1 MVAVRR
7 PASRLLAALPCIL
20 LLLLLV
26 APSPARAWEKEDLA
40 LFDLNDAL
48 KAAAN
53 TKDVDFYSI
62 LNVSRTATTSEIQ
75 QAYRAIS
82 RSLHPDKNPDE
93 AAQKL
98 YQVLTSVITVLRKP
112 EERERYDGHLRN
124 GIPTWRGAGY
134 FYDHY
139 KPGIPDI
146 IIILIVATSFVQY
159 VSAWLIYWRR
169 GTAVSEA
176 QSSVNNLT
184 YQQVKKQLKKR
195 GAEGG
200 ASPSLSRKAF
210 KSATPLQLL
219 GESGELPEH
228 LVRTP
233 PRVKDVLLVRLPVW
247 AVRFAMG
254 LPARIMGRGPAAQNN
269 AGNDEVVGSA
279 ASERSSA
286 AGTPDDS
293 PRNSGSEHDDSGSD
307 RRALRARRK
316 KAPVNDGT
324 TKTGAWDLQEVKNLV
339 DATKRIPPNSAQ
351 RWVRIADELQ
361 RTVADVQAK
370 AKEIG
375 NNPKLVLQS

>member
-1 MVAVRR
+1 MVAFRR
-7 PASRLLAALPCIL
+7 PRSLLAALPFLFL
-20 LLLLLV
+20 LLLLI
-26 APSPARAWEKEDLA
+26 APAPARAWEKEDLA

-53 TKDVDFYSI
+53 TNDVDFYSV
-62 LNVSRTATTSEIQ
+62 LNVSRTATSGEIQ

-93 AAQKL
+93 GAQKL
-98 YQVLTSVITVLRKP
+98 YQVLTSVITVLKTP
-112 EERERYDGHLRN
+112 EQRERYDGHLRN

-146 IIILIVATSFVQY
+146 IVILIVATSFVQY

-169 GTAVSEA
+169 GSAVSEA
-176 QSSVNNLT
+176 QSTVNNLT

-195 GAEGG
+195 GAESGS
-200 ASPSLSRKAF
+200 SPALSRKAF
-210 KSATPLQLL
+210 KNATPLQLL

-233 PRVKDVLLVRLPVW
+233 PRLKDVLLVRLPVW
-247 AVRFAMG
+247 AVRFVIE
-254 LPARIMGRGPAAQNN
+254 LPARIMGRGGNTARDEAAGEDDTV
-269 AGNDEVVGSA
+269 AT
-279 ASERSSA
+279 ASGRSSA

-316 KAPVNDGT
+316 KAPAAGGAI
-324 TKTGAWDLQEVKNLV
+324 KTGPWELQEIKNLV

-375 NNPKLVLQS
+375 NNPKLVLQG